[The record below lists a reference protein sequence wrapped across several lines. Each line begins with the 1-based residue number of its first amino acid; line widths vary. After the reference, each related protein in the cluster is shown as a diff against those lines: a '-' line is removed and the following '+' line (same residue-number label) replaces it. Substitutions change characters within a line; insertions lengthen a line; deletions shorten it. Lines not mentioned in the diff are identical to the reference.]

1 MQNFLDFEKPLLE
14 IQTKIEELRHLK
26 DDSIN
31 ITNELAS
38 LQDDFDKKLKD
49 IYTNLS
55 PWQKVK
61 ICRHQDRPKFQDFVE
76 NIFDEFISLS
86 GDRLYSEDFS
96 LKGGIASVNEYPCL
110 VLGNDKGKDIDSR
123 VKNNFGMAKPEGYRK
138 AIRLM
143 NLAEKFKLPVISFID
158 TPGAFPGVD
167 AEDRGQSEAIANS
180 IQISLELQTPMQ
192 SFIVGE
198 GGSGGAIALATANE
212 VIMLEHAIYSVIS
225 PEGCATILWKD
236 IDFSDKAA
244 ESLCLTAQD
253 LKKLGVI
260 DEIILEPL
268 GGAHRNIQEV
278 CKSIKV
284 KVIRFLDSFK
294 TRSSKDVVMHR
305 KEKFLKIGREFIEN

>member
-236 IDFSDKAA
+236 VDFSDKAA

-260 DEIILEPL
+260 DEIISEPL

-284 KVIRFLDSFK
+284 KVIGFIDSFK
-294 TRSSKDVVMHR
+294 TRSSKDVVMQR
-305 KEKFLKIGREFIEN
+305 KDKFLKIGREFIEN

>member
-31 ITNELAS
+31 IANELAS
-38 LQDDFDKKLKD
+38 LQDDFDRKLKD

-76 NIFDEFISLS
+76 NIFDDFISLS
-86 GDRLYSEDFS
+86 GDRLFSDDFS

-143 NLAEKFKLPVISFID
+143 NLAEKFNLPVICFID

-236 IDFSDKAA
+236 VDFSDKAA

-253 LKKLGVI
+253 LKKLG
-260 DEIILEPL
+260 
-268 GGAHRNIQEV
+268 AQ
-278 CKSIKV
+278 
-284 KVIRFLDSFK
+284 
-294 TRSSKDVVMHR
+294 
-305 KEKFLKIGREFIEN
+305 

>member
-1 MQNFLDFEKPLLE
+1 M
-14 IQTKIEELRHLK
+14 
-26 DDSIN
+26 
-31 ITNELAS
+31 
-38 LQDDFDKKLKD
+38 
-49 IYTNLS
+49 
-55 PWQKVK
+55 
-61 ICRHQDRPKFQDFVE
+61 E
-76 NIFDEFISLS
+76 NIFDDFISLS

-96 LKGGIASVNEYPCL
+96 LKGGIASVNQYPCL

-143 NLAEKFKLPVISFID
+143 NLAEKFNLPVICFID

-225 PEGCATILWKD
+225 PEGCASILWR
-236 IDFSDKAA
+236 SGDKAEQA
-244 ESLCLTAQD
+244 ASALRLTAQELMKLEIIDTIIDEPMGGAQREPGIIMENLAQAVDSALSELLLDCDSD
-253 LKKLGVI
+253 LKAQVVEA
-260 DEIILEPL
+260 D
-268 GGAHRNIQEV
+268 
-278 CKSIKV
+278 
-284 KVIRFLDSFK
+284 
-294 TRSSKDVVMHR
+294 TSSKSSGILDRIVETLSSPVPDDILSLIH
-305 KEKFLKIGREFIEN
+305 I